1 MGAGFATNF
10 ENDVNDGAGGGSRPL
25 VRLGGSPMAKKS
37 QDTKPQEG
45 AASESATAVDYVRT
59 KQELDAAE
67 SKRQAEAD
75 LAAAHQPAGADFSS
89 PAKSHPKVH
98 RSEEEGP
105 IEDTSGEP
113 VVEDEP

>member
-1 MGAGFATNF
+1 MT
-10 ENDVNDGAGGGSRPL
+10 
-25 VRLGGSPMAKKS
+25 KKS

-45 AASESATAVDYVRT
+45 AASENATAVDYVRT

-67 SKRQAEAD
+67 AKRRAEAD
-75 LAAAHQPAGADFSS
+75 LAAAHQPAEADPSP

-105 IEDTSGEP
+105 IEDTSSEP

>member
-1 MGAGFATNF
+1 
-10 ENDVNDGAGGGSRPL
+10 
-25 VRLGGSPMAKKS
+25 MAKKS

-45 AASESATAVDYVRT
+45 AASESASAVDYVRT

-67 SKRQAEAD
+67 AKRQAEAD
-75 LAAAHQPAGADFSS
+75 LAAARRRAEADPSS

>member
-1 MGAGFATNF
+1 
-10 ENDVNDGAGGGSRPL
+10 
-25 VRLGGSPMAKKS
+25 MAKKS

-45 AASESATAVDYVRT
+45 AASEKNATAVDYVRT

-67 SKRQAEAD
+67 AKRRAEAD
-75 LAAAHQPAGADFSS
+75 IAAAHRAGAGPSS

-98 RSEEEGP
+98 RNEEEGP